1 MKECVCRSWE
11 RHIAPGLRI
20 PASIPPPYTPGTN
33 NSLVLKRTQR
43 DLENYRLFR
52 GPCDENWF
60 YFPPLNSCYRFF
72 SDKRA
77 WMAAEE
83 FCNQLPHSGHLASVM
98 SRIHDNFISDVVGAV
113 DESKPRSWIGLND
126 RSQEGDF
133 TWIDGSLYSYRN
145 WAQNEPNDHG
155 HNEDCVTIHHSG
167 EKRWNDL
174 FCEDDESFVCAYEL
188 HCI

>member
-1 MKECVCRSWE
+1 MLLLQFLLLSTLANSDGE
-11 RHIAPGLRI
+11 
-20 PASIPPPYTPGTN
+20 GTN